1 MLNLIKII
9 ALNKNWQIS
18 QIVSF
23 LLMIVLGY
31 ATLIFLKEDK
41 ELVFIFM
48 SFIVFYFFNALFY
61 SMFRY
66 RGINSQKSVSIFLLL
81 IYAISI
87 VSYDFSGLAW
97 FVVVAL
103 ISIAVLQDIIMV
115 SYFSDINTMV
125 KKSNYK
131 YQQIVVFS
139 LVFTMFVGLI
149 IKPLFGYIFDLS
161 IRTGLYAILLV
172 SLGGIFLYLNSPK
185 ASFKKES
192 IISNNKSVVV
202 DKNIYLISLLS
213 FIYNAIGFVGNLFV
227 FPLIVLNFTKE
238 LNISSNV
245 FLMVSVIAG
254 VATVFSLFSNSLKY
268 SSSHKIMLYNY
279 FIGLLA
285 WSLIFIIYLN
295 IDTFSVDKSVLYVLI
310 LLLFMLIQFTAKL
323 WSAGFL
329 GSVSELSNNNNSDT
343 YYHKKMLS
351 IFMLFKSSGGVFG
364 FSMCLLAEALCGNFI
379 YGLFIS
385 VVLAILYGVFYINHF
400 YENSTEVKV

>member
-1 MLNLIKII
+1 MINFIKII

-23 LLMIVLGY
+23 LLTIVLGY
-31 ATLIFLKEDK
+31 ATLLFLKEEK
-41 ELVFIFM
+41 ELNFIFL
-48 SFIVFYFFNALFY
+48 SFVVFYFFNLLFY
-61 SMFRY
+61 YFLRY
-66 RGINSQKSVSIFLLL
+66 KGINSQKNVSIFLLL
-81 IYAISI
+81 IYFCSIFFYDTLGIS
-87 VSYDFSGLAW
+87 L

-115 SYFSDINTMV
+115 SYFSDINTMAR
-125 KKSNYK
+125 KSNYK

-139 LVFTMFVGLI
+139 LVFTMFVGII
-149 IKPLFGYIFDLS
+149 IKPLFGYVFDLS
-161 IRTGLYAILLV
+161 IKTGLYAILLV

-185 ASFKKES
+185 TSFKKES

-329 GSVSELSNNNNSDT
+329 GSISELSNNNSDT

-364 FSMCLLAEALCGNFI
+364 FSMCLLAEALWGNFI

-385 VVLAILYGVFYINHF
+385 AVLAILYGVFYINHF
-400 YENSTEVKV
+400 YENNTEVKV